1 VLHIWLY
8 IKYNQTIFYLI
19 KLDCKSLFLVSLSS
33 KSFFLVLLSKRKSL
47 ICVLEQLVIF
57 EIIVKFFGSARWL
70 DHFQFVGWTS
80 IIVVSSLSMSLF
92 MFDFEPPHLTLFQ
105 TLNKTLFCFKLQI
118 ILQTLKKFLN
128 KPTQFTLFFSPSRWS
143 CYHFVLHLC
152 VNFLYTILIYK
163 IWLKKHYSFVSLCK
177 FILKRKTK
185 NLIQSPKKTLIH
197 MFFFQIRNCSI
208 VLACSLFL
216 FISEK

>member
-1 VLHIWLY
+1 LCAWATCNLWDYCEILWKCKVTGPLSVCGMNQ
-8 IKYNQTIFYLI
+8 YNCF
-19 KLDCKSLFLVSLSS
+19 
-33 KSFFLVLLSKRKSL
+33 
-47 ICVLEQLVIF
+47 
-57 EIIVKFFGSARWL
+57 
-70 DHFQFVGWTS
+70 
-80 IIVVSSLSMSLF
+80 VSSLSMSLF